1 MKKIVWRFQEYPVHF
16 GNRDTPLYY
25 NWLKWAFFVRMAS
38 CGRLLG
44 GSILDEM
51 EIFALVIENVQS
63 SKG

>member
-1 MKKIVWRFQEYPVHF
+1 
-16 GNRDTPLYY
+16 
-25 NWLKWAFFVRMAS
+25 MAS